1 METGHAE
8 FVRHHLVLCVV
19 GSFRSLWAPALQQA
33 LKIISMKFNT
43 GRLVL
48 IAACVVWASVTAT
61 GLSVLWRYENAPGP
75 AAIPPTDWPSESRIQ
90 RASERATLIMLA
102 HPHCPCTRASIEE
115 LNKLMAQAQGH
126 VTAYVLFLK
135 PTGSTADWEK
145 TDLWQSAARIP
156 GVNVVAD
163 DSGNEARRF
172 HAVTSG
178 QTALYDSNG
187 HLLFSGGITSARGH
201 SGDNAG
207 RSAIV
212 SLLNT
217 RDAEVAETAV
227 FGCPLYS
234 DRSECLE
241 EANEH

>member
-1 METGHAE
+1 MR
-8 FVRHHLVLCVV
+8 F
-19 GSFRSLWAPALQQA
+19 S
-33 LKIISMKFNT
+33 K
-43 GRLVL
+43 GRLIL
-48 IAACVVWASVTAT
+48 ITACVAWAIVTAT
-61 GLSVLWRYENAPGP
+61 GLGFLWRYENVPGP
-75 AAIPPTDWPSESRIQ
+75 AAIPPTDWPSESRIT
-90 RASERATLIMLA
+90 RASDRATLIMLS

-115 LNKLMAQAQGH
+115 LNRLMAQAQGR
-126 VTAYVLFLK
+126 VVAYVLFLK
-135 PTGSTADWEK
+135 PTGTATNWEK

-163 DSGNEARRF
+163 DNGIEASRF
-172 HAVTSG
+172 NAVTSG
-178 QTALYDSNG
+178 QTALYDVDG

-217 RDAEVAETAV
+217 GDAERTETAV

-234 DRSECLE
+234 SRSECLE
-241 EANEH
+241 EANDGHKH